1 MAKKHTYLEI
11 YIQYGFTCQKKDD
24 NDLLQCV
31 ICHKVLGNDSLK
43 PAKLKLHLS
52 KCHPTLVQKNKSY
65 FERHLSF
72 KRQRLDSF
80 GTYHERTTNALRA
93 SYIVAYKV
101 VQAKKPHTI
110 VEQLLLPCAKEMVR
124 LVVSEDAAWKLDDIS
139 VSNDTVSRHIN
150 EISLNIKEQVVD
162 KIKKSHFAIQLD
174 ESTDVS
180 QFSQL
185 LAFVRYV
192 HVGNFKEEFLF
203 CKPLK
208 LNTRAEDVLEA
219 VNDFF
224 NENGLDWGNLVG
236 ITTDGTPTMLGLR
249 SGFQTLVKQHA
260 SLAIGVHCFIHR
272 EALASKTLPDQ
283 LNTVF
288 KVLVKIVNY
297 VKSSALNA
305 RLFWKICQDM
315 ESDFEVLLFHTP
327 VRWLSAGKILN
338 RIFTLKEELMEF
350 LQCKEKYDFKN
361 ILAESE
367 LELAYLIDIF
377 SILNKLNLQLQ
388 GKGVNLFTHQGI
400 IKAFVEKLQ
409 LWINRVENNNFVQF
423 PCVNGTVG
431 DKQNIWV
438 QVLEHLSKL
447 EDEFQRYFPQV
458 NTRDDLSFVGDLFT
472 AEVHTVSLDFQ
483 EEILE
488 LKNDLSVKDLY
499 KQSSSE
505 KFWSGML
512 SAYPDVSSYVISR
525 LLPFASTYSC
535 ECGFSSLL
543 NIKSKQRNCLEA
555 VESDLRCALSN
566 TTPNIEKLV
575 SNKRIQKSGSTS
587 TVA

>member
-1 MAKKHTYLEI
+1 
-11 YIQYGFTCQKKDD
+11 
-24 NDLLQCV
+24 
-31 ICHKVLGNDSLK
+31 
-43 PAKLKLHLS
+43 
-52 KCHPTLVQKNKSY
+52 
-65 FERHLSF
+65 
-72 KRQRLDSF
+72 
-80 GTYHERTTNALRA
+80 
-93 SYIVAYKV
+93 
-101 VQAKKPHTI
+101 
-110 VEQLLLPCAKEMVR
+110 MVR
-124 LVVSEDAAWKLDDIS
+124 LVVGEDVARKLDDIS
-139 VSNDTVSRHIN
+139 VSNDTVSRRIN

-162 KIKKSHFAIQLD
+162 EIKKSLFAIQLD
-174 ESTDVS
+174 ESTDVL

-192 HVGNFKEEFLF
+192 HEGNFKEEFLF

-236 ITTDGTPTMLGLR
+236 ITTDGAPTMLGSR
-249 SGFQTLVKQHA
+249 SGFQTLVKQLA
-260 SLAIGVHCFIHR
+260 PLAIGVHCFIHR

-288 KVLVKIVNY
+288 KILVKIVNC
-297 VKSSALNA
+297 VKSSALNT
-305 RLFWKICQDM
+305 RLFRKICQDM

-327 VRWLSAGKILN
+327 VRWLLAGKIPN
-338 RIFTLKEELMEF
+338 RIFILKEELMEF
-350 LQCKEKYDFKN
+350 LQCKGKYDFKN

-367 LELAYLIDIF
+367 LELAYLVDFF

-400 IKAFVEKLQ
+400 IKAFVKKLQ

-431 DKQNIWV
+431 DKQNIQV

-447 EDEFQRYFPQV
+447 EDEFQRYFPEV
-458 NTRDDLSFVGDLFT
+458 DMTRGDLSFVRDPFT
-472 AEVHTVSLDFQ
+472 AEVHTVLLDFQ

-499 KQSSSE
+499 KQSTLE
-505 KFWSGML
+505 KFWSGIL
-512 SAYPDVSSYVISR
+512 SAYPDVSSYAISR

-543 NIKSKQRNCLEA
+543 NIMSKQRNCLEA

-575 SNKRIQKSGSTS
+575 SNKCIQKSGSTS
-587 TVA
+587 TVT